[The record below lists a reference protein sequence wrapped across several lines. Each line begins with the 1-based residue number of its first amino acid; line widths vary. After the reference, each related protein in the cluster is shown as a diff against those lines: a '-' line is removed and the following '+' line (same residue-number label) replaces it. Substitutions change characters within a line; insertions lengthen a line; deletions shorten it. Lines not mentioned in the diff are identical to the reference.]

1 MVKVNEFPEEGE
13 FVVGTVKTVKD
24 YGAFVTLDEYSE
36 KEGFVHIA
44 DVSSGWI
51 KYIRDHVWEG
61 QKVVCKV
68 TKVKEEMGHIDL
80 SLKSVNDHQKR
91 LKIQEWKNEF
101 KAENLLKLVAGRSGS
116 EYEVALEAYGTDLV
130 KEFGTLYNAFV
141 EASAEPD
148 EFPRSHKGDWV
159 EFFVQIA
166 QENISPPSV
175 TIDGVL
181 SMNIVAPDGV
191 ELIREALKAV
201 EGAIDDEELEIHVSY
216 IGAPRYRVQVRAPDY
231 KTAEDAIKMAS
242 DVGVDLILSREGE
255 ASFTRKG

>member
-1 MVKVNEFPEEGE
+1 MVKVNEYPEEGE

-24 YGAFVTLDEYSE
+24 YGAFVTLDEYPE

-68 TKVKEEMGHIDL
+68 TKVKPEMGHIDL

-101 KAENLLKLVAGRSGS
+101 KGENLLKLVAERTGS
-116 EYEVALEAYGTDLV
+116 DYDTALKEYGHDLV
-130 KEFGTLYNAFV
+130 REFDTLHNAFV
-141 EASAEPD
+141 EASATPD
-148 EFPRSHKGDWV
+148 EFVRAHKGEWV
-159 EFFVQIA
+159 DMFSEIA
-166 QENISPPSV
+166 RENISPPQV

-181 SMNIVAPDGV
+181 AMNILKPDGV
-191 ELIREALKAV
+191 EIIREALKAV
-201 EGAIDDEELEIHVSY
+201 EDAIEDDELEISVSY
-216 IGAPRYRVQVRAPDY
+216 VGAPRYRIQVRAPDY
-231 KTAEDAIKMAS
+231 KTAEEAIKRAA
-242 DVGVDLILSREGE
+242 DVGVDMILAKEGE

>member
-24 YGAFVTLDEYSE
+24 YGAFVTLDEYPE

-68 TKVKEEMGHIDL
+68 TKVKPEMGHIDL

-101 KAENLLKLVAGRSGS
+101 KAENLLKLVAQRIDS
-116 EYEVALEAYGTDLV
+116 EYEAVLEECGTDLV
-130 KEFGTLYNAFV
+130 VEFGTLYNAFM
-141 EASAEPD
+141 EASSEPD
-148 EFPRSHKGDWV
+148 EFLRSHKGKWV
-159 EFFVQIA
+159 DTFAVIA
-166 QENISPPSV
+166 GENISPPTV

-181 SMNIVAPDGV
+181 SMNIVVPNGV
-191 ELIREALKAV
+191 DIIREALKAV
-201 EGAIDDEELEIHVSY
+201 EGAIDDDELDIHVSY
-216 IGAPRYRVQVRAPDY
+216 IGAPRYRVRVRAPDY
-231 KTAEDAIKMAS
+231 KTAEEAIKMAS
-242 DVGVDLILSREGE
+242 DVGVEMILAREGE